1 MIKIYS
7 IHVRS
12 RNNPL
17 PISLSK
23 VGCLQ
28 KCAYTL
34 HVTSLPT
41 DDDEDGEGDDVVDV
55 DEDDDDDDDDEDGE
69 DDDEEEVGLSYLEKE
84 NLEVS
89 QTMFLGHDAEP
100 RAH

>member
-1 MIKIYS
+1 MFS
-7 IHVRS
+7 IRVSWLR
-12 RNNPL
+12 NPL
-17 PISLSK
+17 PVSHSK

-28 KCAYTL
+28 SCACTL

-41 DDDEDGEGDDVVDV
+41 DDEEDGDGDDVVDV

-100 RAH
+100 RIH